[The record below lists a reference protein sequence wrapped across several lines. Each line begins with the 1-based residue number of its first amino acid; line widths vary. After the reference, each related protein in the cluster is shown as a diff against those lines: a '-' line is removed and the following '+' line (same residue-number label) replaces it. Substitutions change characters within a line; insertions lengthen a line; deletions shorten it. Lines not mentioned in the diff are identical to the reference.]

1 MKVYYEDILVG
12 EVVTNQSMTV
22 DAALKLIG
30 FDEETFLS
38 EQGFDAIDYNDFNLD
53 YSGN

>member
-12 EVVTNQSMTV
+12 EVITNKSMTV
-22 DAALKLIG
+22 DEALQAIG
-30 FDEETFLS
+30 FDEEAFIA
-38 EQGFDAIDYNDFNLD
+38 EQGFDAIDYNDFRMD